1 MKDNKQ
7 KQYLNNEEKIN
18 KMNNQNYIGFSNY
31 SEVIIMQILNKIITN
46 AFHIVRE
53 KEINDILNIYC
64 NDFVMDKMN
73 IVINTHFLKHDKD
86 FEFNEEK
93 INLYQK
99 QDEQSLI
106 LPEPL
111 NPEKDR
117 SSSNMVKCIF
127 MKSFS
132 LISNINIRSNSQKQ
146 NLTQNRITEESN
158 EQMANKID
166 KVENI
171 KNAEDI
177 IDESQKSLYKSKI
190 IYSLPCVDLEE
201 MKYSN
206 IYMKQNNSLEF
217 DKLRKE
223 KELELK
229 RKKADIKLIQKNI
242 SKEKEQKPVSNLK
255 KQIKKI
261 EYFDMNKVGFDSQG
275 NIIKKNI
282 FSPDS
287 LSKDFSFLK
296 LAVSKDVKKI
306 KIKKHKNSEEKAN
319 NITTTNFRKM
329 ANDINSIH
337 VNNRQIISGKN
348 TKIKKVEYNPKDF
361 IDLYHNTKYSKY
373 KDMDRN
379 AFFFNNSIHNL
390 SPEPGVVFKSNIIKK
405 IGGKNFYKKYNRP
418 SMMEF
423 NNFILNLSNSIPN
436 TTHDMIKSTDFSNLG
451 LNSKEKINET
461 SELDKYNG
469 YNENFGENNPLI
481 KDANRMNSRG
491 EERKKTLI
499 QKNKYLK
506 GIIKIKNLDRER
518 DSNLSSNSIKS
529 VKWRINSNSNSIR
542 FSDNIQLSNNSNFDN
557 LYNYLSERNNYK
569 QFDFTSETTNEIT
582 KKYTNNSMKNILKNA
597 CKERLKYKKLFF
609 PIIKDK
615 NNEKSDINNNSELV
629 NQMEKFNKNIINEV
643 NFDIWGNYS
652 EALKDKEDVGAN
664 NINTKPFSL
673 FKKLNI
679 SKISCKRERKNIVDI
694 IKKNNKLKFERCYNI
709 NNNKELLANN

>member
-1 MKDNKQ
+1 
-7 KQYLNNEEKIN
+7 
-18 KMNNQNYIGFSNY
+18 
-31 SEVIIMQILNKIITN
+31 
-46 AFHIVRE
+46 
-53 KEINDILNIYC
+53 
-64 NDFVMDKMN
+64 
-73 IVINTHFLKHDKD
+73 
-86 FEFNEEK
+86 
-93 INLYQK
+93 
-99 QDEQSLI
+99 
-106 LPEPL
+106 
-111 NPEKDR
+111 
-117 SSSNMVKCIF
+117 
-127 MKSFS
+127 
-132 LISNINIRSNSQKQ
+132 
-146 NLTQNRITEESN
+146 
-158 EQMANKID
+158 
-166 KVENI
+166 
-171 KNAEDI
+171 
-177 IDESQKSLYKSKI
+177 
-190 IYSLPCVDLEE
+190 
-201 MKYSN
+201 
-206 IYMKQNNSLEF
+206 
-217 DKLRKE
+217 
-223 KELELK
+223 
-229 RKKADIKLIQKNI
+229 
-242 SKEKEQKPVSNLK
+242 
-255 KQIKKI
+255 
-261 EYFDMNKVGFDSQG
+261 
-275 NIIKKNI
+275 
-282 FSPDS
+282 
-287 LSKDFSFLK
+287 
-296 LAVSKDVKKI
+296 
-306 KIKKHKNSEEKAN
+306 
-319 NITTTNFRKM
+319 
-329 ANDINSIH
+329 
-337 VNNRQIISGKN
+337 
-348 TKIKKVEYNPKDF
+348 
-361 IDLYHNTKYSKY
+361 
-373 KDMDRN
+373 
-379 AFFFNNSIHNL
+379 
-390 SPEPGVVFKSNIIKK
+390 
-405 IGGKNFYKKYNRP
+405 
-418 SMMEF
+418 
-423 NNFILNLSNSIPN
+423 
-436 TTHDMIKSTDFSNLG
+436 MIKSTDFSNLG

-529 VKWRINSNSNSIR
+529 VKWRINSNSNSMR

-615 NNEKSDINNNSELV
+615 NNEKSDINNSELV